1 MKHKNLIRVVVLAA
15 IFAWPAIE
23 TYNYYVAT
31 QAVVE
36 SEKRLALVNQKLA
49 QVRSRQ
55 PSPVMP
61 ASLKINE

>member
-1 MKHKNLIRVVVLAA
+1 MKHKNVIRVLVLAA

-23 TYNYYVAT
+23 TYHYYAAT

-49 QVRSRQ
+49 QVKSQ
-55 PSPVMP
+55 HASPVMK
-61 ASLKINE
+61 ASLQIKE

>member
-1 MKHKNLIRVVVLAA
+1 MKHKNLIRVLVLAA

-23 TYNYYVAT
+23 TYNYYAAT

-36 SEKRLALVNQKLA
+36 SEQRLALVNQKLA

-55 PSPVMP
+55 PSPVVP
-61 ASLKINE
+61 VSLKINE